1 MYFIRHLLLTNLERL
16 VVDVPLSFLS
26 FHGCCCV
33 FVDMS
38 TEHLQICM
46 KIIGAYVL
54 LCGQQLMMVSTLW
67 TIKYNLIASFIEIK
81 VMAS

>member
-1 MYFIRHLLLTNLERL
+1 M
-16 VVDVPLSFLS
+16 VDVPLSCLS

-38 TEHLQICM
+38 TEHLQICL

-54 LCGQQLMMVSTLW
+54 LCGQQLMMVSTWL
-67 TIKYNLIASFIEIK
+67 TIKYKLVTSFIEIK